1 MGLATDDSGNLFVA
15 DTGNSTIRKI
25 VIATGQ
31 VTTLAGSAA
40 SSGSADGTG
49 GSARFDHPVGIVC
62 DKKGN
67 LFVGDVN
74 NHTIRK
80 IVIATQ
86 EVSTVVGTPGR
97 MGVVLGRFPAGL
109 SSPTGLA
116 VGPSGELLIAD
127 SAEHAILAAW
137 F

>member
-1 MGLATDDSGNLFVA
+1 M
-15 DTGNSTIRKI
+15 
-25 VIATGQ
+25 
-31 VTTLAGSAA
+31 
-40 SSGSADGTG
+40 SSGSVDGNGT
-49 GSARFDHPVGIVC
+49 SARFNSPVGLAC

-86 EVSTVVGTPGR
+86 AVTTVAGTPER
-97 MGVVLGRFPAGL
+97 MGIVLGPLPAGL
-109 SSPTGLA
+109 SGPTGLA
-116 VGPSGELLIAD
+116 IGPSGELLIAD
-127 SAEHAILAAW
+127 SFEHSILAAW